1 MEPKNNKD
9 FNTGENYTLSK
20 LLSGNHRIIIPDLQR
35 DYCWGDETHTDQKIE
50 LVSGFLHSLMEQFE
64 SSENSKLNLG
74 LIYGYEIPQN
84 HIQLC
89 DGQQRLTTLYL
100 LIGMLHKKTDA
111 FRRFLISDFE
121 YENDDKEPYL
131 QYAIRES
138 SLYFLSDLV
147 CHFFVDDKEL
157 RVEKIK
163 EADWYFHDYD
173 LDPSIQSMLN
183 ALSIMEDIL
192 NKKDQGW
199 AKAFGDWLTQ
209 LTFMYVDMGD
219 RRKGEE
225 TFVVIN
231 TTGEPLSATQNLKPL
246 IINAKINNPDNNNKE
261 NRNNIAEEWE
271 EIETWFWKHRSNGN
285 DTAEVGFKEFLRWIT
300 MLHAGKDELGKDE
313 LKRILSAGTYTFPI
327 EKISFSEIYSYWM
340 VVKLLSNNEDFLTE
354 DYLSPKDKILSQIE
368 CFLLLPLI
376 AYCKRRKITD
386 VEDRNLLRLYHFVE
400 NLSRIDKVQKAVN
413 DLVEDVI
420 SIANSYEDL
429 IELVG
434 NIRDNS
440 DPRISKIIL
449 SDEEKLKLK
458 ILRDN
463 PTEREKIEEAFWE
476 AQKHP
481 IWSGEI
487 LPLVEWS
494 MEKGQFCVDMFIDY
508 MNRFNAT
515 FEGNCDGNIDKVRRA
530 LLTRGL
536 KDYPRIFS
544 GNQNYSFGWKWSDW
558 KDLIND
564 NKDAFKSFF
573 DELKQGQTLDEM
585 INNYDPSGEWAEFV
599 HKEYLLSYCEQKNIR
614 EDGCGGWYLVKR
626 IYATTMCH
634 SQTHHLWAYLD
645 DKYKALDWQLMCPNW
660 KPQILQE
667 GNVLIENNSDNLVF
681 DIFYEN
687 KGDNKHV
694 WNITFFK
701 KNDEVKHS
709 LEKYIDATR
718 WFWNGERYET
728 NVDFSPKGSYDHPNV
743 LEFLQD
749 IIAKITNQ
757 SE

>member
-35 DYCWGDETHTDQKIE
+35 DYCWGDKTHTDQRIE
-50 LVSGFLHSLMEQFE
+50 LVSGFLHSLMEQFM

-111 FRRFLISDFE
+111 FRHYLISDFKC
-121 YENDDKEPYL
+121 ENDDREPYL

-138 SLYFLSDLV
+138 ALYFLSDLV
-147 CHFFVDDKEL
+147 CHFFIDNKEL

-192 NKKDQGW
+192 NEKDQEW
-199 AKAFGDWLTQ
+199 IQAFGEWLTQ

-219 RRKGEE
+219 QRNGEE
-225 TFVVIN
+225 SFVVIN

-246 IINAKINNPDNNNKE
+246 IINAKINNPDKNNKE
-261 NRNNIAEEWE
+261 NRNNIAEKWE
-271 EIETWFWKHRSNGN
+271 EIETWFWTHRSNGN
-285 DTAEVGFKEFLRWIT
+285 DTAEVGFKEFLRWVT
-300 MLHAGKDELGKDE
+300 MLHAGNDE
-313 LKRILSAGTYTFPI
+313 LKSILSSGTYTFPV

-340 VVKLLSNNEDFLTE
+340 VIKLLSNNEDFLKE
-354 DYLSPKDKILSQIE
+354 DYLSSKDKVLSQIE
-368 CFLLLPLI
+368 CFQLLPLI
-376 AYCKRRKITD
+376 AYCKRWEITD

-400 NLSRIDKVQKAVN
+400 NLSRIDKVKKAVN

-420 SIANSYEDL
+420 LIADSYEDL
-429 IELVG
+429 IELAD
-434 NIRDNS
+434 NTRDNS
-440 DPRISKIIL
+440 DSKASKTIL

-458 ILRDN
+458 ILWDK
-463 PTEREKIEEAFWE
+463 PTEREKIEEAFWK

-494 MEKGQFCVDMFIDY
+494 MENELFCFDKFIDY

-515 FEGNCDGNIDKVRRA
+515 FEGDCDSNIDKARRA
-530 LLTRGL
+530 LLARGL
-536 KDYPRIFS
+536 KDYPRIFR
-544 GNQNYSFGWKWSDW
+544 GNLNYSFGWEWSDW

-573 DELKQGQTLDEM
+573 DELRQGKTLEGM
-585 INNYDPSGEWAEFV
+585 INNYEPAGEWAEFV
-599 HKEYLLSYCEQKNIR
+599 HKDYLLSYCERKNIQKDD
-614 EDGCGGWYLVKR
+614 DGSWILVKGT
-626 IYATTMCH
+626 YATSYCRP
-634 SQTHHLWAYLD
+634 QTRHLWAYLGD
-645 DKYKALDWQLMCPNW
+645 IFSARDWKEQFPNW
-660 KPQILQE
+660 KIWFWD
-667 GNVLIENNSDNLVF
+667 GGRVVVENKSDNLVF
-681 DIFYEN
+681 DIFYDN
-687 KGDNKHV
+687 KGDNNYV

-701 KNDEVKHS
+701 RKDEVKHS

-718 WFWNGERYET
+718 WFWNGDRYET

-749 IIAKITNQ
+749 MIAKITIQ